1 MSFSFSSLSLYN
13 TCPFAYKL
21 SYIDKVKPVRSTAL
35 VKGSNVHSILEKFPD
50 FIASKEFKFNE
61 NLIVSNFLNS
71 EIGNYFKD
79 VLLNKKT
86 AREFKFGLTRDFKND
101 TFKDSFFHG
110 IIDLIFF
117 ENDELNL
124 CDYKTGKYKE
134 NQDFSQLLTY
144 SLFFKNYDKIKINY
158 LYVEHNKI
166 NSKVVTKEDIEKT
179 QDFIIKTTD
188 IILQDKTFKRNCGK
202 HCSWCQFSE
211 KCDEIL
217 DDMYL
222 EDFLNF

>member
-21 SYIDKVKPVRSTAL
+21 AYIDKVKPVRSTAL

-79 VLLNKKT
+79 ILLNKKT

-101 TFKDSFFHG
+101 TFEDSFFHG

-124 CDYKTGKYKE
+124 CDYKTGKFKE

-144 SLFFKNYDKIKINY
+144 SLYFKNYDKIKINY

-166 NSKVVTKEDIEKT
+166 NSKIVTKEDIEKT

-188 IILQDKTFKRNCGK
+188 IILQDKTFRRNCGK

-211 KCDEIL
+211 KCDEML
-217 DDMYL
+217 TEL
-222 EDFLNF
+222 RSDF

>member
-1 MSFSFSSLSLYN
+1 MSFSFSSLSAYN
-13 TCPFAYKL
+13 TCPFSYKL
-21 SYIDKVKPVRSTAL
+21 AYIDKIEPVRSIAL
-35 VKGSNVHSILEKFPD
+35 VKGSNVHAILEKYPVIQEKEYKYNEKE
-50 FIASKEFKFNE
+50 IAFY
-61 NLIVSNFLNS
+61 FLNKCILNGVQLK
-71 EIGNYFKD
+71 EILTKR
-79 VLLNKKT
+79 KT
-86 AREFKFGLTRDFKND
+86 AREFKFGLTKNFEND
-101 TFKDSFFHG
+101 TYKDSFFHG
-110 IIDLIFF
+110 IIDLIYFD
-117 ENDELNL
+117 NDVLNI
-124 CDYKTGKYKE
+124 CDYKTGKFKE

-188 IILQDKTFKRNCGK
+188 IISEDKVFKRNCGK
-202 HCSWCQFSE
+202 HCNWCQFSE

-222 EDFLNF
+222 EDF

>member
-1 MSFSFSSLSLYN
+1 MSFSFSSLSAYN
-13 TCPFAYKL
+13 TCPFSYKL
-21 SYIDKVKPVRSTAL
+21 AYIDKIKPVRSAAL

-86 AREFKFGLTRDFKND
+86 VREFKFGLTKNFEND

-124 CDYKTGKYKE
+124 CDYKTGKFKE

-158 LYVEHNKI
+158 LYVEHNKV

-202 HCSWCQFSE
+202 HCAWCQFSE

-222 EDFLNF
+222 EDF

>member
-166 NSKVVTKEDIEKT
+166 NSKVVTKEDIENT
-179 QDFIIKTTD
+179 QNFIIKTTD
-188 IILQDKTFKRNCGK
+188 IILQDKTFRRNCGK

-211 KCDEIL
+211 KCDEML
-217 DDMYL
+217 TEL
-222 EDFLNF
+222 RSDF

>member
-21 SYIDKVKPVRSTAL
+21 SYIDKVEPVRSTAL
-35 VKGSNVHSILEKFPD
+35 VKGSNVHLILEKFPD

-86 AREFKFGLTRDFKND
+86 AREFKFGLTKNFEND

-124 CDYKTGKYKE
+124 CDYKTGKFKE

-158 LYVEHNKI
+158 IYVEHNKI
-166 NSKVVTKEDIEKT
+166 NSKVVTKEDIESA
-179 QDFIIKTTD
+179 QNFIIKTSD
-188 IILQDKTFKRNCGK
+188 IILQDKVFKRNCGK
-202 HCSWCQFSE
+202 HCPWCQFSE
-211 KCDEIL
+211 KCDEML
-217 DDMYL
+217 L
-222 EDFLNF
+222 TELRSVF

>member
-21 SYIDKVKPVRSTAL
+21 SYIDKVKPVRSIAL
-35 VKGSNVHSILEKFPD
+35 VKGSNVHSILEKYPE
-50 FIASKEFKFNE
+50 IQEKEFKFNE

-79 VLLNKKT
+79 ILLNKKT
-86 AREFKFGLTRDFKND
+86 AREFKFGLTKNFEND

-166 NSKVVTKEDIEKT
+166 NSKVVTKEDIENT
-179 QDFIIKTTD
+179 QNFIIKTTD
-188 IILQDKTFKRNCGK
+188 IILQDKVFKRNCGK

-211 KCDEIL
+211 KCDEML
-217 DDMYL
+217 TEL
-222 EDFLNF
+222 RSDF

>member
-21 SYIDKVKPVRSTAL
+21 AYIDKIKPVRSTAL

-86 AREFKFGLTRDFKND
+86 AREFKFGLTKNFEND
-101 TFKDSFFHG
+101 TFEDSFFHG

-144 SLFFKNYDKIKINY
+144 SLYFKNYDKIKINY

-188 IILQDKTFKRNCGK
+188 IILQDKTFRRTGGK
-202 HCSWCQFSE
+202 HCNWCQFCE
-211 KCDEIL
+211 KCDE
-217 DDMYL
+217 ML
-222 EDFLNF
+222 EDCISTIF

>member
-35 VKGSNVHSILEKFPD
+35 VKGSNVHSILEKYPE
-50 FIASKEFKFNE
+50 IQEKEYKFNE

-124 CDYKTGKYKE
+124 CDYKTGKFKE

-179 QDFIIKTTD
+179 QDFIIKITD
-188 IILQDKTFKRNCGK
+188 IILQDKVFKRNCGK

-222 EDFLNF
+222 EDF